1 MGLISRVSSRTYRK
15 STDVDLNRKMPFH
28 TAPGL
33 ASKNKFI
40 FQDENSSED
49 EGLGNVD
56 PSEMLTKAT
65 AKAVKQAKVDAKKQ
79 AAPVV
84 AAPVQKEEP
93 QKKKEPRA
101 NNQARKGP
109 RRERGPKDGEAKDG
123 ENQVRERRNRDGDDR
138 KQRRPRNQDRQSGN
152 PRTGR
157 KAQEKKGGAG
167 AGNWGKADE
176 NLEEAAADQVEKT
189 TPENAEGEN
198 AEAAAEENT
207 EPAEPQIQYLTLE
220 EYEAA
225 DSGDAVS
232 DNKKEVRQ
240 SNDGQALK
248 GRQLE
253 SKLLS
258 RPTLEK
264 ATNNMFLTNSS
275 DSNPIMEADETTE
288 ITDGTTD
295 ETITEVIEIITI
307 DEVRVKPVVWPT
319 LTTRMLFQLLAP
331 SKLVRR

>member
-15 STDVDLNRKMPFH
+15 PINSDLNRKMPFH

-40 FQDENSSED
+40 FNDDVSSED

-65 AKAVKQAKVDAKKQ
+65 AKAIKQAKVDAKKQ
-79 AAPVV
+79 AVPVV
-84 AAPVQKEEP
+84 AAPVQKEEAP
-93 QKKKEPRA
+93 KPRREPRA

-109 RRERGPKDGEAKDG
+109 RKERGPKDGEAKDG
-123 ENQVRERRNRDGDDR
+123 ENQVRERKPRDGDDR
-138 KQRRPRNQDRQSGN
+138 RQRRNQDRQSGN

-176 NLEEAAADQVEKT
+176 NLEETAEAQLEKT
-189 TPENAEGEN
+189 TPEDAENAENAGEN
-198 AEAAAEENT
+198 AEAAAENT
-207 EPAEPQIQYLTLE
+207 ETEEPKIQYLTLE

-225 DSGDAVS
+225 QAGDAGTET
-232 DNKKEVRQ
+232 KKEAVRQ

-248 GRQLE
+248 GRQL
-253 SKLLS
+253 SKKQVYN
-258 RPTLEK
+258 TLQSSSSKTVAARENAK
-264 ATNNMFLTNSS
+264 QHVAAQFVGFQSDYGSGRDRRGGDRRDNN
-275 DSNPIMEADETTE
+275 
-288 ITDGTTD
+288 
-295 ETITEVIEIITI
+295 
-307 DEVRVKPVVWPT
+307 
-319 LTTRMLFQLLAP
+319 
-331 SKLVRR
+331 

>member
-15 STDVDLNRKMPFH
+15 PINSDLNRKMPFH

-40 FQDENSSED
+40 FNDDVSSED

-65 AKAVKQAKVDAKKQ
+65 AKAIKQAKVDAKKQ

-84 AAPVQKEEP
+84 AAPVQKEEAP
-93 QKKKEPRA
+93 KPRREPRA

-109 RRERGPKDGEAKDG
+109 RKERGPKDG
-123 ENQVRERRNRDGDDR
+123 DDR
-138 KQRRPRNQDRQSGN
+138 RQRRPRNQDRQSGN

-176 NLEEAAADQVEKT
+176 NLEETAQEQVEKA
-189 TPENAEGEN
+189 TPEDAENAENAGEN
-198 AEAAAEENT
+198 AEAAAENADPE
-207 EPAEPQIQYLTLE
+207 EPKIQYLTLE

-225 DSGDAVS
+225 QAGDAV
-232 DNKKEVRQ
+232 
-240 SNDGQALK
+240 A
-248 GRQLE
+248 
-253 SKLLS
+253 
-258 RPTLEK
+258 
-264 ATNNMFLTNSS
+264 
-275 DSNPIMEADETTE
+275 
-288 ITDGTTD
+288 
-295 ETITEVIEIITI
+295 
-307 DEVRVKPVVWPT
+307 
-319 LTTRMLFQLLAP
+319 
-331 SKLVRR
+331 

>member
-49 EGLGNVD
+49 GGLGNVD

-123 ENQVRERRNRDGDDR
+123 ENQVRERRNRDGE
-138 KQRRPRNQDRQSGN
+138 DRQSGN

-176 NLEEAAADQVEKT
+176 NL
-189 TPENAEGEN
+189 
-198 AEAAAEENT
+198 
-207 EPAEPQIQYLTLE
+207 
-220 EYEAA
+220 
-225 DSGDAVS
+225 
-232 DNKKEVRQ
+232 
-240 SNDGQALK
+240 
-248 GRQLE
+248 
-253 SKLLS
+253 
-258 RPTLEK
+258 
-264 ATNNMFLTNSS
+264 
-275 DSNPIMEADETTE
+275 
-288 ITDGTTD
+288 
-295 ETITEVIEIITI
+295 
-307 DEVRVKPVVWPT
+307 
-319 LTTRMLFQLLAP
+319 
-331 SKLVRR
+331 